1 MKQWSKIF
9 IALLLSIGFI
19 VSGIG
24 SASADQNTD
33 NDDAINEKFGLPIV
47 VYGETLTAEQKDE
60 VRKLLKVNDPS
71 KVEEITVTAK
81 DLARLIDGNPNS
93 RMFSSAKITLKEK
106 GNGLVVTRVT
116 PENITEV
123 TEEMYANAM
132 LTAGIENATVDVAS
146 PVKVTGH
153 SALVGIYKAYESRG
167 ETLDKDRMEV
177 ANEELDLAT
186 DLAGKDGLDDE
197 KVSELLTEI
206 KKAIADQN
214 PASREDVEKIV
225 QDQLSKMKIEL
236 SPEDRQLLIDL
247 FDKMRSINIDFS
259 NVKNQL
265 EDISKDIKK
274 KLENVIG
281 DEGFWDSVSNFF
293 KKLFESIANLFK

>member
-1 MKQWSKIF
+1 
-9 IALLLSIGFI
+9 
-19 VSGIG
+19 
-24 SASADQNTD
+24 
-33 NDDAINEKFGLPIV
+33 
-47 VYGETLTAEQKDE
+47 
-60 VRKLLKVNDPS
+60 
-71 KVEEITVTAK
+71 
-81 DLARLIDGNPNS
+81 
-93 RMFSSAKITLKEK
+93 
-106 GNGLVVTRVT
+106 VT
-116 PENITEV
+116 PDYITEV

-167 ETLDKDRMEV
+167 ENLDKDRMEV

-186 DLAGKDGLDDE
+186 DLAGKEGLDDE

-214 PASREDVEKIV
+214 PATKEDVERIV
-225 QDQLSKMKIEL
+225 EEQLKKMKIEL

-247 FDKMRSINIDFS
+247 FEKMRSINIDFG

-265 EDISKDIKK
+265 DDISKDIKK
-274 KLENVIG
+274 KLEDVIG

>member
-1 MKQWSKIF
+1 MSF
-9 IALLLSIGFI
+9 ILN
-19 VSGIG
+19 GIG
-24 SASADQNTD
+24 SAAADQNTD
-33 NDDAINEKFGLPIV
+33 EDVINEKFGLPIV
-47 VYGETLTAEQKDE
+47 VYGETLTDEQKDE
-60 VRKLLKVNDPS
+60 VRKLLKVKDPS
-71 KVEEITVTAK
+71 LVEEITVTAK

-116 PENITEV
+116 PDYITEV

-167 ETLDKDRMEV
+167 ENLDKDRMEV

-186 DLAGKDGLDDE
+186 DLAGKEGLDDE

-214 PASREDVEKIV
+214 PATKEDVERIV
-225 QDQLSKMKIEL
+225 EEQLKKMKIEL

-247 FDKMRSINIDFS
+247 FEKMRSINIDFG

-265 EDISKDIKK
+265 DDISKDIKK
-274 KLENVIG
+274 KLEDVIG

>member
-1 MKQWSKIF
+1 MKQWSKII
-9 IALLLSIGFI
+9 IAFLLSISFI

-60 VRKLLKVNDPS
+60 VRKLLKVKDPS

-214 PASREDVEKIV
+214 PATREDVEKIV
-225 QDQLSKMKIEL
+225 EEQLSKMKIEL

-247 FDKMRSINIDFS
+247 FEKMRSINIDFG

-265 EDISKDIKK
+265 EDISKDIKN

>member
-1 MKQWSKIF
+1 MKQWGKIAITFLLGISF
-9 IALLLSIGFI
+9 ILN
-19 VSGIG
+19 GIG
-24 SASADQNTD
+24 LAAADQNTD
-33 NDDAINEKFGLPIV
+33 EDVINEKFGLPIV
-47 VYGETLTAEQKDE
+47 VYGETLTDEQKDE
-60 VRKLLKVNDPS
+60 VRKLLKVKDPS
-71 KVEEITVTAK
+71 LVEEITVTAK

-116 PENITEV
+116 PDYITEV

-167 ETLDKDRMEV
+167 ENLDKDRMEV

-186 DLAGKDGLDDE
+186 DLAGKEGLDDE

-214 PASREDVEKIV
+214 PATKEDVERIV
-225 QDQLSKMKIEL
+225 EEQLKKMKIEL

-247 FDKMRSINIDFS
+247 FEKMRSINIDFG

-265 EDISKDIKK
+265 DDISKDIKK
-274 KLENVIG
+274 KLEDVIG

>member
-1 MKQWSKIF
+1 LKQWGKIAITFLLGISF
-9 IALLLSIGFI
+9 ILN
-19 VSGIG
+19 GIG
-24 SASADQNTD
+24 LAAADQNTD
-33 NDDAINEKFGLPIV
+33 EDVINEKFGLPIV
-47 VYGETLTAEQKDE
+47 VYGETLTDEQKDE
-60 VRKLLKVNDPS
+60 VRKLLKVKDPS
-71 KVEEITVTAK
+71 LVEEITVTAK

-116 PENITEV
+116 PDYITEV

-167 ETLDKDRMEV
+167 ENLDKDRMEV

-186 DLAGKDGLDDE
+186 DLAGKEGLDDE

-214 PASREDVEKIV
+214 PATKEDVERIV
-225 QDQLSKMKIEL
+225 EEQLKKMKIEL

-247 FDKMRSINIDFS
+247 FEKMRSINIDFG

-265 EDISKDIKK
+265 DDISKDIKK
-274 KLENVIG
+274 KLEDVIG